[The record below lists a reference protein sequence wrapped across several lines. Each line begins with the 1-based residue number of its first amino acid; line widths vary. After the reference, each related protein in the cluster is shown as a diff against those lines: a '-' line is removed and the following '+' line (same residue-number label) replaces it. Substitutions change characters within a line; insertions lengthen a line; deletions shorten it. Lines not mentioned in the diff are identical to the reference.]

1 MKKLISPFAPVILF
15 GLDVVDVDS
24 ASHSKVGIVAS
35 SPFEVFNTLESVL
48 FEVGWSVKKIS

>member
-1 MKKLISPFAPVILF
+1 MKKLISPFATVILL

-35 SPFEVFNTLESVL
+35 SPFEVFNTLESVV
-48 FEVGWSVKKIS
+48 FEVGRFVKKIT